1 MRTLTYLLLRSL
13 IHAAPSDAMPV
24 AVNTHAGLGQEQEQE
39 QEQELDRG
47 RSLAVD
53 LAVPHVPA

>member
-1 MRTLTYLLLRSL
+1 L
-13 IHAAPSDAMPV
+13 IRAAPSDAMPV

-39 QEQELDRG
+39 LDRG

>member
-1 MRTLTYLLLRSL
+1 MRTLTHLLLRSL
-13 IHAAPSDAMPV
+13 IRAARSDAMPV
-24 AVNTHAGLGQEQEQE
+24 AVNTHAGLG

-53 LAVPHVPA
+53 LAVPHVPAQVSR